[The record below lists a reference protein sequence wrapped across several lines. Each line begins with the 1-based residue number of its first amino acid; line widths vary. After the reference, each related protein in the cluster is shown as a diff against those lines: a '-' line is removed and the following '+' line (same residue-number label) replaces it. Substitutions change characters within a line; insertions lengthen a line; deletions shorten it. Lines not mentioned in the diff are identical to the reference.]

1 MSVHELNQK
10 VAAYL
15 DSMKYTSEER
25 DPSNNWAGDDAA
37 AMWLV
42 KEALTADLRTTLYS
56 PGAFTDEGLGGGS
69 TDEPWTC
76 SMQWPNPPYDT
87 HEELMK
93 LLEDGRMNIGGYS
106 EGKTAAIAIC
116 RAWVDAQEAK
126 AKVPQ

>member
-15 DSMKYTSEER
+15 DAMKYTSEER

-42 KEALTADLRTTLYS
+42 KEALTTDLRTTLYS

-69 TDEPWTC
+69 TDEPWRC
-76 SMQWPNPPYDT
+76 SMQWPNPPCETWEDR
-87 HEELMK
+87 EK
-93 LLEDGRMNIGGYS
+93 LWDEGRMEIGGYS
-106 EGKTAAIAIC
+106 AGATAALAIC
-116 RAWVDAQEAK
+116 NAWVNAQDAK
-126 AKVPQ
+126 AKVPK